1 MIDRVDQCA
10 LLVEEY
16 TTKVRWHLKALEA
29 GEITLD
35 AFASGVLRLT
45 AALETAFGIQP
56 ASTSS
61 QR

>member
-1 MIDRVDQCA
+1 MNDRVAQYTA
-10 LLVEEY
+10 LVEEY
-16 TTKVRWHLKALEA
+16 TTKLRWHLEALEA
-29 GEITLD
+29 GDITLD